1 MHLFAFLESCGSEER
16 IVIVFSSVRLGYG
29 IESCKST
36 ISIQQNCLFVQN
48 QFLEMSEVALKY
60 CLFVLSNRQ
69 TKHRPD
75 LRYVYYLQFFNV
87 IFLRNRYGCIK
98 KQNQPIQIVNA
109 ERKRTTIC

>member
-1 MHLFAFLESCGSEER
+1 MHLFAFLKSFGSEECL
-16 IVIVFSSVRLGYG
+16 VIVFSSVRLGCG

-87 IFLRNRYGCIK
+87 IFLRNSYGCIK
-98 KQNQPIQIVNA
+98 ISKPTESNC
-109 ERKRTTIC
+109 KR

>member
-1 MHLFAFLESCGSEER
+1 MHLFAFLKSCGSEECL
-16 IVIVFSSVRLGYG
+16 VIVFNSVRLGCG

-75 LRYVYYLQFFNV
+75 LRYVIIYS
-87 IFLRNRYGCIK
+87 LRILM
-98 KQNQPIQIVNA
+98 
-109 ERKRTTIC
+109 